1 MKKLITLSLVIFA
14 MITLTNTTAFGSEV
28 PETTMETV
36 VETQEN
42 PPTEK
47 EVFVK
52 EYKEVIVD
60 GETKFIIT
68 LDTEENILVDSVER
82 ENNIVTYEINGK
94 KNTLSFL
101 TKDTSLLVEKV
112 NRYVDLKD
120 KLDNL
125 TKLAAVSFAL
135 LCVLLLMLADLDKK
149 YLIAFLVI
157 ALLVILTTTTVLPV
171 VYSSKVNNLEKEIV
185 SESVLIYKQEH
196 NGELPID
203 DETSF
208 SKAGEVG
215 FLYEI
220 SKEKIVNVDFK
231 LANIDFEGFLV
242 EEKTGDIYN
251 TKLKKLN

>member
-1 MKKLITLSLVIFA
+1 MKKLITLSLVIFSIA
-14 MITLTNTTAFGSEV
+14 TLMNTTAFGSEV
-28 PETTMETV
+28 PETTVETV
-36 VETQEN
+36 AETQEELT
-42 PPTEK
+42 TEK

-60 GETKFIIT
+60 GEIKFIIT
-68 LDTEENILVDSVER
+68 LDNEENILVDSVER
-82 ENNIVTYEINGK
+82 DKNIVTYEINGK

-120 KLDNL
+120 KLDKL

-135 LCVLLLMLADLDKK
+135 LCILLLMLADLDKK
-149 YLIAFLVI
+149 YLIF
-157 ALLVILTTTTVLPV
+157 LLVILTTTTVLPV
-171 VYSSKVNNLEKEIV
+171 VYSSKANNLKKEIV
-185 SESVLIYKQEH
+185 SESVLIYKQEY

-251 TKLKKLN
+251 TKLEKLN